1 MRDRVLH
8 MSSSGASIEEQARKE
23 AKRLVRQHPPEF
35 LEALI
40 QELQEQVPRRR
51 GRPSGSGEADA
62 RLLER
67 MDDLLI
73 SGRATSLREA
83 ARQVARRHPGHSEVA
98 TQRRLRRKYAQE
110 RDSQTEETS
119 AEVDELG
126 PYFQEDV
133 ETWDL

>member
-1 MRDRVLH
+1 MRNRALH
-8 MSSSGASIEEQARKE
+8 IPSPEASIEEQARKE
-23 AKRLVRQHPPEF
+23 AERLVRQHPPEF

-67 MDDLLI
+67 MDDLLS
-73 SGRATSLREA
+73 SGQASSLREA
-83 ARQVARRHPGHSEVA
+83 ARQVARRYPGHSEMA
-98 TQRRLRRKYAQE
+98 TQRRLRRKYAQD

-119 AEVDELG
+119 LEIDELA

-133 ETWDL
+133 ETWDM